1 MELTKTVALE
11 FLTGGGEMGELIRS
25 RDWSNTPL
33 GPVEAWPQSLKTC
46 IRIILTSR
54 QPMFVWWGDDLI
66 NLYND
71 AYRSILGGKH
81 PAVLGMPAKEVWSEI
96 WDQVGP
102 RAETAMQKNV
112 GTYDESLLLLMERN
126 GYPEETYYT
135 FSYSPVPGDEGG
147 TSGIICANTDDT
159 QRILGERQLRTL
171 KDLGKQL
178 NDCVSD
184 HDVYSKAIDVLRENP
199 QDFPFACIYKVEPLS
214 GHFLMAGKTDPYL
227 SDTVLPPEL
236 SPGSVLADD
245 WQFAKA
251 VSSGKPVLISALRT
265 TYGHLPSGNWSL
277 SPDQALVI
285 PVMQSG
291 QEQPFAVLLV
301 GLSPHRQLDEKYR
314 SFFQLVADQ
323 VASGLVA
330 VRTVEEARKRA
341 EALLEIDRAKTAF
354 FNNISHEFRT
364 PLTLMLGPLEELLSQ
379 HEAPLTAEQEANLAA
394 THRNAMRLLRL
405 VNTLLDFSRIE
416 AEKVQAQ
423 YFPVDLAAL
432 TAAIASTF
440 RSAVEHAGLE
450 FSVRCQPLDTMAYV
464 DRDMWEKIV
473 FNLLS
478 NAFKYTLQGS
488 ISISLEQNGH
498 HALLCVRDTGVG
510 IPTAEIPN
518 MFERFHRVKHTK
530 GRTYEGTGIGLSL
543 VKELVQLHAGN
554 IWVESEEGT
563 GSTFFVRI
571 PLGRTHLSESQ
582 VIEATSA
589 DYTSSLSDVF
599 VNEAFYLAGGKTQ
612 DTGVAT
618 DKEDKPRV
626 LIVDDNADMREY
638 LQRLLEKHY
647 IIKTAANGKQALE
660 QVTAQA
666 PDLVIS
672 DIMMPEMD
680 GIQLLHHLKNQQ
692 ATHSL
697 PVILVSARAGEE
709 AKIEGYDIGADDYL
723 TKPFSAK
730 ELLARVRAQI
740 RISGLHRHALD
751 ILQHSADELEKKV
764 EERTAELL
772 RKNSELEQFAYIAS
786 HDLQEPLRKI
796 RTFSELLQK
805 SLQKGTPVNT
815 YFDKIQSSAERM
827 TQLIKDVL
835 NYSRLSNTEDQF
847 VPVDLN
853 TVLRQVK
860 GDFELL
866 IEQKQ
871 AVIKEQGLQ
880 VITGIPLQ
888 LQQLFTN
895 LIGNSLKFS
904 EKQPVITITGSLLPE
919 AEVPF
924 YPDLQEHV
932 TYVKL
937 EFSDNGIGFEQ
948 QFAER
953 IFAIFQR
960 LNGRKVYA
968 GTGIGLALC
977 KKIVENHNGVISA
990 NGKLNEGATFTVI
1003 LPQDRNKI
1011 LGNRKSRIKNQY

>member
-1 MELTKTVALE
+1 MELTKTVTPE

-46 IRIILTSR
+46 VRIMLTSR

-81 PAVLGMPAKEVWSEI
+81 PAVLGSPANEVWKEI

-102 RAETAMQKNV
+102 RVEVCMRQNI

-135 FSYSPVPGDEGG
+135 FSYSPVPGDTGG

-171 KDLGKQL
+171 KDLGKYL
-178 NDCVSD
+178 AEAKDD
-184 HDVYSKAIDVLRENP
+184 ADVYTRSIEILKENP
-199 QDFPFACIYKVEPLS
+199 ADFPFAFLYELDIQTATLS
-214 GHFLMAGKTDPYL
+214 MVGKTDCWVSP
-227 SDTVLPPEL
+227 DGLPEKL
-236 SPGSVLADD
+236 HLESTIAGE
-245 WQFAKA
+245 WQFPY
-251 VSSGKPVLISALRT
+251 VITHNRSATIDGLREK
-265 TYGHLPSGNWSL
+265 YGQLPSGCWTI
-277 SPDQALVI
+277 SPDQAIVI
-285 PVMQSG
+285 PVMQNG
-291 QEQPFAVLLV
+291 QDCPFALLIV
-301 GLSPHRQLDEKYR
+301 GLSPHRQLDEKYT

-323 VASGLVA
+323 IAGSIVNVH
-330 VRTVEEARKRA
+330 TVDEARKRA

-354 FNNISHEFRT
+354 FSNISHEFRT

-379 HEAPLTAEQEANLAA
+379 QDGVLSRQQEANISA

-416 AEKVQAQ
+416 ADKVQAQ
-423 YFPVDLAAL
+423 YFPVNLSEV
-432 TAAIASTF
+432 TADIASTF
-440 RSAVEHAGLE
+440 RAAVEHAGLQ
-450 FSVRCQPLDTMAYV
+450 FNVDCRDLSMAAYV
-464 DRDMWEKIV
+464 DRDMWEKVIL
-473 FNLLS
+473 NLLS

-488 ISISLEQNGH
+488 IDIILEEEDKQ
-498 HALLCVRDTGVG
+498 AVLRVRDTGVG
-510 IPTAEIPN
+510 IPVTELPN
-518 MFERFHRVKHTK
+518 MFERFHRVKQSK
-530 GRTYEGTGIGLSL
+530 GRTFEGTGIGLSL
-543 VKELVQLHAGN
+543 VRELLQLHNGD
-554 IWVESEEGT
+554 ISVMSEEGK
-563 GSTFFVRI
+563 GSTFTVRM
-571 PLGRTHLSESQ
+571 PLGRAHLPEEQVMEKAGPDYISGISE
-582 VIEATSA
+582 A
-589 DYTSSLSDVF
+589 F
-599 VNEAFYLAGGKTQ
+599 VNEAMYFSRQHDGIDIGRN
-612 DTGVAT
+612 AT
-618 DKEDKPRV
+618 EEEKARI
-626 LIVDDNADMREY
+626 LIVDDNEDMRDY
-638 LQRLLEKHY
+638 LQRLLERHY
-647 IIKTAANGKQALE
+647 YIETAANGKQALE
-660 QVTAQA
+660 KMHKH
-666 PDLVIS
+666 PPELIIS
-672 DIMMPEMD
+672 DVMMPEMD
-680 GIQLLHHLKNQQ
+680 GIELLHHIKQNE

-723 TKPFSAK
+723 TKPFSAR
-730 ELLARVRAQI
+730 ELQARVRAQI
-740 RISGLHRHALD
+740 RITRLHRQALD
-751 ILQHSADELEKKV
+751 ILQHSAEELEKKV
-764 EERTAELL
+764 EERTSELL

-805 SLQKGTPVNT
+805 SLQKGAPVNN

-835 NYSRLSNTEDQF
+835 DYSRLSNTEEKF
-847 VPVDLN
+847 VPIDLN
-853 TVLRQVK
+853 NILQQVK
-860 GDFELL
+860 GDFDLL

-871 AVIKEQGLQ
+871 ATIKSNTLP
-880 VITGIPLQ
+880 VVKGIPLQ

-895 LIGNSLKFS
+895 LLGNSLKFCDN
-904 EKQPVITITGSLLPE
+904 QPLITVFATPLPAPE
-919 AEVPF
+919 IPF
-924 YPDLQEHV
+924 YPGLEEDHS
-932 TYVKL
+932 YIKL

-960 LNGRKVYA
+960 LNERKVYS

-977 KKIVENHNGVISA
+977 KKIVENHHGVIRA

-1003 LPQDRNKI
+1003 LPA
-1011 LGNRKSRIKNQY
+1011 